1 MNGFDEYKTLKR
13 LLLKTVFVPISGS
26 QYSLIIFRDILQI
39 FTAFIW
45 QPLSDIIS
53 NITPD
58 SCLQCQSQTAGEKSR
73 KKLNQENPRQTVVER
88 KIDFSIFERESERV
102 RESERGKLISWN

>member
-1 MNGFDEYKTLKR
+1 M
-13 LLLKTVFVPISGS
+13 
-26 QYSLIIFRDILQI
+26 
-39 FTAFIW
+39 W

-58 SCLQCQSQTAGEKSR
+58 SCLPCQSQTGEKSR

-102 RESERGKLISWN
+102 REEN